1 MSSNKDVIYED
12 SMFEKID
19 FNDVVQ
25 EDSSMEVHV
34 DNYWKKAMKTLLK
47 NKWAMLSLLCILFFV
62 VMALIGPLMNEHSY
76 KEQDLTRAFLPPK
89 IPILADIDWLP
100 FDCYVNGVD
109 EYELMGVE
117 ESFWFGT
124 DQYGR
129 DQWTRVWY
137 GTMISLFIAFI
148 AAIIDFFVGVTYG
161 GISGYFGGK
170 VDNIMQRIIE
180 ILVGIPNLV
189 IIILAIIILKPGLVS
204 IICAIVLTGWVG
216 MARIVRGQVLKLK
229 GLEYVLAS
237 RTLGLSHTTILM
249 KDILP
254 NSIAQIIITTM
265 FTIPGAIF
273 FEAFLSF
280 IGLGLPAPMA
290 SLGTVIN
297 DGFESLQVFPF
308 LVIFPSIVIS
318 LLLISF
324 NLLGDGLRDALDP
337 KMKQ

>member
-1 MSSNKDVIYED
+1 MSTNKDYDVR
-12 SMFEKID
+12 MFEKV
-19 FNDVVQ
+19 NDSDVAQ
-25 EDSSMEVHV
+25 EEIFAEKEA
-34 DNYWKKAMKTLLK
+34 DNYWIKAMKTLFK
-47 NKWAMLSLLCILFFV
+47 NKFAMLSLFCIVFFI
-62 VMALIGPLMNEHSY
+62 VMALLGPLMNDHSY

-89 IPILADIDWLP
+89 IPLLADVHWLP
-100 FDCYVNGVD
+100 FDGYVDGVD
-109 EYELMGVE
+109 QYELMGVE
-117 ESFWFGT
+117 EAFWFGT
-124 DQYGR
+124 DQFGR

-137 GTMISLFIAFI
+137 GTMISLFIAFV
-148 AAIIDFFVGVTYG
+148 AAVIDFLIGVSYG

-189 IIILAIIILKPGLVS
+189 LVILAIIILKPGLVS

-229 GLEYVLAS
+229 NQEYVLAS
-237 RTLGLSHTTILM
+237 RTLGLSHTKILT

-254 NSIAQIIITTM
+254 NSMAQIIITTM
-265 FTIPGAIF
+265 FTIPSAIF

-297 DGFESLQVFPF
+297 DGFESLQIFPY

>member
-100 FDCYVNGVD
+100 FDGYVNGVD